1 MRITY
6 SSVISGM
13 PPLRPPRMVLPRKF
27 CQAKSSACL
36 PTMKEPSH
44 CVSWANTLGA
54 SRAQTLLKLV
64 LPANLP
70 TFVNALKVNVG
81 LSWVG
86 VIMGEFLVSR
96 EGLGYLIV
104 YGSQVF
110 KMDLVMATVLL
121 LLLCAAAMYQGV
133 LFLEKALKKHLGV
146 SA

>member
-1 MRITY
+1 M
-6 SSVISGM
+6 
-13 PPLRPPRMVLPRKF
+13 
-27 CQAKSSACL
+27 
-36 PTMKEPSH
+36 
-44 CVSWANTLGA
+44 
-54 SRAQTLLKLV
+54 SR
-64 LPANLP
+64 
-70 TFVNALKVNVG
+70 